1 MRDIA
6 VNHVDNVTCDHMH
19 TRKMEAMSNNAKCLN
34 A

>member
-19 TRKMEAMSNNAKCLN
+19 TRMEAMSNNAKCLN